1 MGTPTTIRDLIG
13 AGAALGASAL
23 GAPGRSDL
31 SYAQLTRLIEET
43 RARLRRVG
51 GGPTSRV
58 ALVLPNGPELA
69 AAVLAVAAGAA
80 AAPLNPAYR
89 RAEFEFF
96 LDDLEADA
104 LIVEQG
110 STSPAIDA
118 ARARGMTVLELRA
131 MSAAPAGAF
140 TLEGATPEP
149 AGATAEPTGEDIAL
163 LLHTSGTTAR
173 PKLVPLRQKNLTASA
188 RHIAATLRLTP
199 EDRCLNIMPLFHIHG
214 LIGALLAS
222 LAAGASV
229 SCAPGFN
236 ALKFF
241 SWLEAVRP
249 SWYSAVPTMHQAIL
263 ARAQRNRPS
272 GEGLRLV
279 RSSSASLAPA
289 TLADL
294 EALFACPVIESYGM
308 TEAAHQMTSN
318 PLPPGRRKPGSV
330 GLPAGPEVAIM
341 DDANRLLEPGAI
353 GEVVIRGPNV
363 MTGYARNPEANAE
376 AFTHGWFRTGD
387 QGAFDADGCLTLTG
401 RLKEIINRGGEKIAP
416 KEVDEIL
423 AGHPAVAQAVAFA
436 VPHPKLGQDIA
447 AAVVLRK
454 RGSADERALRDFA
467 AERLAAFKVPRRIL
481 ILERLPTGATG
492 KVQRAALAKTLGL
505 DG

>member
-1 MGTPTTIRDLIG
+1 MATPTTIRDLIG
-13 AGAALGASAL
+13 AGAGAAL

-31 SYAQLTRLIEET
+31 TYAQLTRLIEET
-43 RARLRRVG
+43 RARLGGTG
-51 GGPTSRV
+51 GGRARRV
-58 ALVLPNGPELA
+58 ALVLPGGPELA

-110 STSPAIDA
+110 STSPAVDA
-118 ARARGMTVLELRA
+118 AKARGMTVLELRA
-131 MSAAPAGAF
+131 MSGEPAGSF
-140 TLEGATPEP
+140 TLEGAAP
-149 AGATAEPTGEDIAL
+149 AGATAEPMGEDVAL

-173 PKLVPLRQKNLTASA
+173 PKLVPLRQRNLTASA

-263 ARAQRNRPS
+263 ARAPRNRPT

-289 TLADL
+289 TLAEL

-318 PLPPGRRKPGSV
+318 PLAPGKRKPGSV
-330 GLPAGPEVAIM
+330 GLPAGPEVAIR
-341 DDANRLLEPGAI
+341 DDANRRLEPGAI

-363 MTGYARNPEANAE
+363 MTGYARNPKANAE
-376 AFTHGWFRTGD
+376 AFTDDGWFRTGD
-387 QGAFDADGCLTLTG
+387 QGTFDAEGYLTLTG

-436 VPHPKLGQDIA
+436 VSHPKLGQDIA
-447 AAVVLRK
+447 AAVVLREG
-454 RGSADERALRDFA
+454 RAADERALRDFA
-467 AERLAAFKVPRRIL
+467 AERLAAFKVPRKIL

-492 KVQRAALAKTLGL
+492 KVQRAALAKSLGL
-505 DG
+505 EG